1 MAKITQPFVQA
12 CLEMSDNEHAKI
24 TEFEKDLF
32 GLSSIRLRCFI
43 NNICSKDNTN
53 YLEIGTYKGAT
64 LVSSIF
70 GNEKTKAVGVEHFLY
85 DEREPKR
92 WAPEG
97 FIWDNMKSQLET
109 NISRYVDN
117 DDGLVHGKITMVH
130 QDFTEVDWSKQ
141 PKFDVCF
148 FDVTPVNAA
157 LYDAF
162 LTKVLPSMLPESVL
176 IFSNFSNVE
185 HSEDLDKALLRH
197 EDKLSIE
204 WKEQR
209 ISSALSDST
218 AYYSGIAV
226 FGIKK
231 KAVKVTPKPT
241 PTPTANTQV
250 KNG

>member
-12 CLEMSDNEHAKI
+12 CLEMSDNERSKI
-24 TEFEKDLF
+24 SEFEKDLF

-43 NNICSKDNTN
+43 NNLCSKDNTN

-64 LVSSIF
+64 LVASIF
-70 GNEKTKAVGVEHFLY
+70 GNDKTKAVGVEHFLY

-109 NISRYVDN
+109 NLNRYENN
-117 DDGLVHGKITMVH
+117 DDGLNHGKVSMIQGDF
-130 QDFTEVDWSKQ
+130 QDVDWFDQ

-157 LYDAF
+157 LYDSF
-162 LTKVLPSMLPESVL
+162 FTKVLPAMLPESVVV
-176 IFSNFSNVE
+176 FSNFSNVE

-197 EDKLSIE
+197 QDKVSVE

-226 FGIKK
+226 LGLKK
-231 KAVKVTPKPT
+231 KAVVKPAPPK
-241 PTPTANTQV
+241 PTANTQV
-250 KNG
+250 NNG